1 MAIFFLSNLVAQKY
15 PSVPMF
21 FARVRSKVSPGRP
34 QCEENTRN
42 PQGGDS
48 YLQVETKWLLFR
60 ASLIYF
66 AKLPDSAES
75 PISKMNASIAPC

>member
-15 PSVPMF
+15 PSVPTF
-21 FARVRSKVSPGRP
+21 FARVRSKVSMMDQGVLSVKA
-34 QCEENTRN
+34 
-42 PQGGDS
+42 QGGES

>member
-1 MAIFFLSNLVAQKY
+1 MDQGVLSVKA
-15 PSVPMF
+15 
-21 FARVRSKVSPGRP
+21 
-34 QCEENTRN
+34 
-42 PQGGDS
+42 QGGES

-75 PISKMNASIAPC
+75 PISKMNASIAWCWGVGYNGGAAAVVLLVNM